1 MEGGDGMDRVE
12 KISHELA
19 RVDEG
24 QVKAYADKDRVI
36 FMIQDAPMELRKL
49 ADALE
54 QINVREIQALV
65 AYKLPTPPAGEKPAP
80 GKAEAPAPAARAAAK
95 SDRPRKK

>member
-1 MEGGDGMDRVE
+1 MDKVE

-24 QVKAYADKDRVI
+24 KLKAYADKDRVI

-54 QINVREIQALV
+54 KINVREIQALV
-65 AYKLPTPPAGEKPAP
+65 AYKVAP
-80 GKAEAPAPAARAAAK
+80 PAPARPAPKAAPTAGAEK
-95 SDRPRKK
+95 KDGTRKK

>member
-1 MEGGDGMDRVE
+1 MDKVE

-24 QVKAYADKDRVI
+24 KLKAYADKDRVI

-54 QINVREIQALV
+54 KINVREIQALV
-65 AYKLPTPPAGEKPAP
+65 AYKIRPPVDAP
-80 GKAEAPAPAARAAAK
+80 KPAPAAAPAK
-95 SDRPRKK
+95 KDGSRKK